1 MAAAVAGGFLREVWR
16 KGCGCGVVRAMRL
29 VTVLNRCYHF
39 KGFVYEE
46 ARFCPDRKDAV
57 EVRVRAREGS
67 RPYCSGCGK
76 RCAGYDRLPERG
88 FEFIPLWG
96 FAVFFLYARRRVQC
110 RECGIV
116 AEILPWA
123 EGKQTLTNAY
133 MQYLANWAR
142 KLSWLEVART
152 FHTSWQK
159 VFHSV
164 EWLVG
169 WGLERRV
176 LGPIKGV
183 GVDEIAY
190 NRGHKYLTLVYQI
203 EANMVRLLWVGKERT
218 VKTFHGFFDM
228 LGKDA
233 CARIEFVCSDMW
245 RPYLRVIRERCG
257 QALHVLDR
265 FHIVSKMNMALDD
278 VRASE
283 ARRLATAGRRP
294 LLKHSRWCLL
304 KRPGNLSSWQRG
316 RLRELVRC
324 NLRTVRA
331 YLLKE
336 DFQQLWDYRS
346 VAWAGKFMDRWCT
359 AALRSRIKPMKSVAR
374 MIRRHRE
381 LILNWFRAKG
391 EISNGVVEG
400 LNNKAKLTMR
410 KSYGFRSPEIL
421 EIALLHA
428 LGKLPE
434 PKLAHKFW

>member
-1 MAAAVAGGFLREVWR
+1 MPVDAGSRELLDADQVSDEGLELLEQPLSVSKVRFVDLPGVRPLAHLLHGALEDGGRRGRRFLAR
-16 KGCGCGVVRAMRL
+16 GLRL
-29 VTVLNRCYHF
+29 RCSSRHAT
-39 KGFVYEE
+39 GDGTEPLLSLQGLVYEE
-46 ARFCPDRKDAV
+46 AHFCRERKDAV

-76 RCAGYDRLPERG
+76 RCAGYDRLPERR

-110 RECGIV
+110 RDCGIV

-152 FHTSWQK
+152 FRTSWQK

-164 EWLVG
+164 EWLVA

-228 LGKDA
+228 LGKET
-233 CARIEFVCSDMW
+233 CAGIEFICSDMW

-265 FHIVSKMNMALDD
+265 SH
-278 VRASE
+278 
-283 ARRLATAGRRP
+283 RL
-294 LLKHSRWCLL
+294 
-304 KRPGNLSSWQRG
+304 
-316 RLRELVRC
+316 
-324 NLRTVRA
+324 
-331 YLLKE
+331 
-336 DFQQLWDYRS
+336 
-346 VAWAGKFMDRWCT
+346 
-359 AALRSRIKPMKSVAR
+359 
-374 MIRRHRE
+374 
-381 LILNWFRAKG
+381 
-391 EISNGVVEG
+391 
-400 LNNKAKLTMR
+400 
-410 KSYGFRSPEIL
+410 
-421 EIALLHA
+421 
-428 LGKLPE
+428 
-434 PKLAHKFW
+434 